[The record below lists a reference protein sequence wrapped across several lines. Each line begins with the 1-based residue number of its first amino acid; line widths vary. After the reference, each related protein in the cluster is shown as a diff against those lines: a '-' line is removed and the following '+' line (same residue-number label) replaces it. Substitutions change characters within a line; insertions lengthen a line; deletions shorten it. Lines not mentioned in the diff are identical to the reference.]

1 MSIVSELKSGF
12 RAQLS
17 SQAVSSIVGGVLTV
31 VLARLLTPNEYGLFF
46 LTISIFSF
54 FKVFT
59 RLGIAR
65 SAGRY
70 IAEYKEE
77 KPDQI
82 PHIIRTAA
90 AVNSVTVGIAVIVLI
105 VGHQQI
111 AELVRQPELAPLLL
125 FGVVYLSFTTFAT
138 FLSKVWQGFEAITL
152 ASIITICSQVGR
164 LVFSVGFVVAG
175 FGAMGA
181 LGGYTVAT
189 SIPVVIGTV
198 ILYRNYYAV
207 GESVSAVESGLRR
220 RIIEYS
226 IPITATNTADRIDKQ
241 IDTILIGFF
250 LSPVAVGQ
258 YVIGKKVVKF
268 IETPMNAVGFTLSPT
283 FGAQKAEGNIT
294 RASRI
299 YEVALSHILLLY
311 IPAGAGM
318 ILVADPF
325 VRLFF
330 GSDYSGAVPVLQVLG
345 VFAVLKAVTKLSG
358 NGLDFLGRARSRAIA
373 KTVTSVLNVVLN
385 VALIPTV
392 GIVGAA
398 LATVVTYSFYTLF
411 TLYIIT
417 QEFELDLRGLLG
429 RMARICVVTAIMST
443 VVVVFLERIEGWIT
457 LFVVVGLAVAVW
469 AVLSV
474 LTGLLDIQR
483 VKSMLV

>member
-1 MSIVSELKSGF
+1 MSIVAKLKSGF

-17 SQAVSSIVGGVLTV
+17 SQAVSAVVGGVITV

-46 LTISIFSF
+46 LTISIFSLI
-54 FKVFT
+54 KVFT

-70 IAEYKEE
+70 IAEYKEQN
-77 KPDQI
+77 PAQL
-82 PHIIRTAA
+82 PHIIRTAIV
-90 AVNSVTVGIAVIVLI
+90 VNGITVSIAVIVLI

-111 AELVRQPELAPLLL
+111 ADLVRQPDVAPLLL
-125 FGVVYLSFTTFAT
+125 FGTIYLFFTTFAT
-138 FLSKVWQGFEAITL
+138 FLSKVWQGFGEITL
-152 ASIITICSQVGR
+152 ASIIEICSQMGR

-189 SIPVVIGTV
+189 AIPVIIGTV
-198 ILYRNYYAV
+198 ILYRNYYSV
-207 GESVSAVESGLRR
+207 GEAASTVESGLRR
-220 RIIEYS
+220 RIVEYS
-226 IPITATNTADRIDKQ
+226 IPITATNTADRIDKE

-258 YVIGKKVVKF
+258 YVVGKKVVRF

-299 YEVALSHILLLY
+299 YEIALSHILLLY
-311 IPAGAGM
+311 IPAGAGI

-325 VRLFF
+325 VDLFF
-330 GSDYSGAVPVLQVLG
+330 GTGYSGAVPVLQILG
-345 VFAVLKAVTKLSG
+345 IFAVLKAVTKLSG
-358 NGLDFLGRARSRAIA
+358 NGLDFLGQARSRAIA
-373 KTVTSVLNVVLN
+373 KTATSALNVVLN
-385 VALIPTV
+385 IALIPTI

-398 LATVVTYSFYTLF
+398 LATVVTYSLYTLF

-417 QEFELDLRGLLG
+417 QEFELDVRRLTSQVG
-429 RMARICVVTAIMST
+429 RICVVTAIMST
-443 VVVVFLERIEGWIT
+443 VVVVLLERIEGWIT

-469 AVLSV
+469 AMLSV

-483 VKSMLV
+483 VKSMLI

>member
-1 MSIVSELKSGF
+1 MSVVTKLKSGF
-12 RAQLS
+12 RSQLS
-17 SQAVSSIVGGVLTV
+17 SQAVSAVVGGVITV

-46 LTISIFSF
+46 LTISIFSLI
-54 FKVFT
+54 KVFT

-70 IAEYKEE
+70 IAEYKEQN
-77 KPDQI
+77 PAQL
-82 PHIIRTAA
+82 PHIIRTAVV
-90 AVNSVTVGIAVIVLI
+90 VNGITVGIAVIVLI

-111 AELVRQPELAPLLL
+111 ADLVRQPDVAPLLL
-125 FGVVYLSFTTFAT
+125 FGTIYLFFTTFAT

-152 ASIITICSQVGR
+152 ASIIEICSQVGR

-189 SIPVVIGTV
+189 AIPVIIGTV
-198 ILYRNYYAV
+198 ILYRNYYSV
-207 GESVSAVESGLRR
+207 GETASTVESGLRR
-220 RIIEYS
+220 RIVEYS
-226 IPITATNTADRIDKQ
+226 IPITATNTADRIDKE

-258 YVIGKKVVKF
+258 YVVGKKVVRF

-299 YEVALSHILLLY
+299 YEIALSHILLLY
-311 IPAGAGM
+311 IPAGAGI

-325 VRLFF
+325 VDLFF
-330 GSDYSGAVPVLQVLG
+330 GTDYSGAVPVLQILG
-345 VFAVLKAVTKLSG
+345 IFAVLKAVTKLSG

-373 KTVTSVLNVVLN
+373 KTATSALNVVLN
-385 VALIPTV
+385 IALIPTI

-398 LATVVTYSFYTLF
+398 LATVVTYSLYTLF

-417 QEFELDLRGLLG
+417 QEFELNVRRLTSRVG
-429 RMARICVVTAIMST
+429 RICVVTGIMST
-443 VVVVFLERIEGWIT
+443 VVVVLLERIEGWIT

-469 AVLSV
+469 AMLSV

-483 VKSMLV
+483 VKSMLI

>member
-1 MSIVSELKSGF
+1 MSIITELKSGF
-12 RAQLS
+12 RAQLT
-17 SQAVSSIVGGVLTV
+17 SQAVSSVVGGVITV

-46 LTISIFSF
+46 LTISVFTF

-70 IAEYKEE
+70 IAEYKESN
-77 KPDQI
+77 PDQI
-82 PHIIRTAA
+82 PHIIRTAVL
-90 AVNSVTVGIAVIVLI
+90 VNSVTVGIAVVVLV

-111 AELVRQPELAPLLL
+111 ADLVRQPDLAPLLL
-125 FGVVYLSFTTFAT
+125 FGTLYLCFTTFAT
-138 FLSKVWQGFEAITL
+138 FLSKVWQGFEEITL
-152 ASIITICSQVGR
+152 ASIIEICSQVGR

-181 LGGYTVAT
+181 LGGYTVSTA
-189 SIPVVIGTV
+189 IPVVIGAV
-198 ILYRNYYAV
+198 ILYRNHYAV
-207 GESVSAVESGLRR
+207 GDTVSAVESGLRR
-220 RIIEYS
+220 RIVEYS
-226 IPITATNTADRIDKQ
+226 IPITATNTADRIDKE
-241 IDTILIGFF
+241 IDTVLIGFF

-258 YVIGKKVVKF
+258 YVVGKKVVSF

-311 IPAGAGM
+311 IPAGAGI
-318 ILVADPF
+318 ILVADP
-325 VRLFF
+325 VVTLFF
-330 GSDYSGAVPVLQVLG
+330 GTDYSGAVPVLQVLG
-345 VFAVLKAVTKLSG
+345 IFAILKAITKLSG

-373 KTVTSVLNVVLN
+373 KTVTSILNVVLN
-385 VALIPTV
+385 VTLIPTV

-398 LATVVTYSFYTLF
+398 LATVITYSLYTLF

-417 QEFELDLRGLLG
+417 QEFELDIRRLAG
-429 RMARICVVTAIMST
+429 RVGRICVVTAIMST

-483 VKSMLV
+483 VKSMIV

>member
-1 MSIVSELKSGF
+1 
-12 RAQLS
+12 
-17 SQAVSSIVGGVLTV
+17 
-31 VLARLLTPNEYGLFF
+31 
-46 LTISIFSF
+46 
-54 FKVFT
+54 
-59 RLGIAR
+59 
-65 SAGRY
+65 
-70 IAEYKEE
+70 
-77 KPDQI
+77 
-82 PHIIRTAA
+82 
-90 AVNSVTVGIAVIVLI
+90 
-105 VGHQQI
+105 
-111 AELVRQPELAPLLL
+111 
-125 FGVVYLSFTTFAT
+125 
-138 FLSKVWQGFEAITL
+138 
-152 ASIITICSQVGR
+152 
-164 LVFSVGFVVAG
+164 
-175 FGAMGA
+175 
-181 LGGYTVAT
+181 VAT
-189 SIPVVIGTV
+189 AIPVVIGTV